1 MQPKA
6 NRKAKDTVFLDMFAD
21 KQYLLQMFQT
31 LHPEM
36 VDITEEDLEI
46 ITMRPVL
53 LDLPYN
59 DLAFMAKDKLMIFV
73 EAQSTW
79 TENILLRLLMYYAQT
94 LKEYIEEHGHDVYHK
109 KKVPVGEPEFYVVYS
124 GNEKKAKPAISLK
137 KDFFENSRCK
147 IDLEAKV
154 IYQED
159 KSNIIGQ
166 YIIFC
171 HVFDEQTEK
180 WGSVKKAVEE
190 TIRICRDENILK
202 EYLTSRE
209 KEVVEIMNLLFDQ
222 EYAMERRMMS
232 REIAAAV
239 ETYQDCGISKKDTVN
254 RIAKK
259 YNLDE
264 SDAEWYVDASWKEP
278 AFA

>member
-1 MQPKA
+1 MPPKA

-36 VDITEEDLEI
+36 ADITEEDLEI

-94 LKEYIEEHGHDVYHK
+94 LKEYIDEHKLNVYHE
-109 KKVPVGEPEFYVVYS
+109 KKVKIGKPEFYVVYS
-124 GNEKKAKPAISLK
+124 GDEKPEGDTISLK
-137 KDFFENSRCK
+137 RIFFNDESGK

-154 IYQED
+154 IHQED
-159 KSNIIGQ
+159 RTNIIGQ

-171 HVFDEQTEK
+171 HVYNQQIRK
-180 WGSVKKAVEE
+180 WGYVKQAVEE
-190 TIRICRDENILK
+190 TIRICKDQGVLK
-202 EYLTSRE
+202 EYLTSRG

-222 EYAMERRMMS
+222 EYARERQLMS
-232 REIAAAV
+232 EKIAAAV
-239 ETYQDCGISKKDTVN
+239 EMAQTFGASKEATIKE
-254 RIAKK
+254 IAKK

-264 SDAEWYVDASWKEP
+264 TDAEWYVDASWKKP
-278 AFA
+278 VFA